1 MKADAGLEG
10 RIQKLRVDFNK
21 RTQSRYTVQEFVQ
34 QNKDDWEEAC
44 EQLTGDKTTVPYVWE
59 SIYQGLLKAPHMFD
73 AVVNRQVEE
82 QARL

>member
-1 MKADAGLEG
+1 MKADAGLEA

-44 EQLTGDKTTVPYVWE
+44 EQLTGDPAAVPYVWE
-59 SIYQGLLKAPHMFD
+59 SIHQGLLKAPHMFD

>member
-1 MKADAGLEG
+1 M
-10 RIQKLRVDFNK
+10 
-21 RTQSRYTVQEFVQ
+21 Q

-44 EQLTGDKTTVPYVWE
+44 EQLTGDPAAVPYVWE